1 MIKLVLLM
9 ISSFVLFNSCKTEIQ
24 ESVLYEELTPSVFR
38 QRLAEKPVAYLPL
51 GTLEYHGEHL
61 PLGTDA
67 LHSKGF
73 FTYMAREKGG
83 IVMPLIAMGPSWFT
97 GKPIDSLISIHC
109 TPSPKTGSCY
119 WIPDS
124 VYHTL
129 LDNQF
134 SLLARTGFKV
144 VVVHG
149 HAPSVI
155 YVERHF
161 KQWEDKYD
169 IHIIPYFIYRDN
181 GDLGYSGHAG
191 VNETSLM
198 MYYYPELVSIDSI
211 TSDASVTPYG
221 IQGINPRSIASIQ
234 IAKDM
239 EARHIV
245 ILSDRIEA
253 ILSRKLK

>member
-1 MIKLVLLM
+1 MIKSVLFIISSTVLL
-9 ISSFVLFNSCKTEIQ
+9 SSCKTEIQ
-24 ESVLYEELTPSVFR
+24 ESVLYEELTPSAFR
-38 QRLAEKPVAYLPL
+38 QRLAEAPVAYLPL

-73 FTYMAREKGG
+73 FTKMARENGG
-83 IVMPLIAMGPSWFT
+83 IVLPIMVLGPSWFT
-97 GKPIDSLISIHC
+97 GKPIDTLIAIHC

-134 SLLARTGFKV
+134 SLLAKTGFEI

-161 KQWEDKYD
+161 KEWEKKYD

-181 GDLGYSGHAG
+181 GELGYSGHAG

-198 MYYYPELVSIDSI
+198 MYYYPDLVKIDSI

-221 IQGINPRSIASIQ
+221 IQGINPRGIASVQ

-239 EARHIV
+239 ETKHVA
-245 ILSDRIEA
+245 ILNDKIEA
-253 ILSRKLK
+253 ILSNE